1 MTEPVNSAEPTLAH
15 TASVAPP
22 APISVAASPVSTIS
36 PAASPGASAAPPSA
50 SPAAPSASTTPRSA
64 SSAAPSPGLAS
75 SVTAEILGDLA
86 AKRRRPDPTAIVIF
100 GATGDLAGRKLAPAL
115 YNLML
120 DHALAEPALIIGVS
134 RSELS
139 AAEFA
144 DRLKPRVAEF
154 SRQKLDDAAWDKFAR
169 TLDYV
174 GGEFDNDATY
184 VALKTRLEAATAKGT
199 HGNRVFYLS
208 TPPASFP
215 VILQKLHQHALIER
229 SAQTP
234 GRPSC
239 RVIVEKPFGRDLAS
253 SRKLN
258 EMIASYLD
266 ESQIYRIDHYLGKE
280 TVQNILVLRFGN
292 SIFEPLWNRNHVD
305 YVEITAAES
314 IGIEGRGAFYE
325 STGVVRDV
333 IQNHLLQVLSLVT
346 MEVPASFSADDIRDE
361 KSQVLRSVHNLD
373 LNDVANH
380 CVRGQYR
387 GYREEDGVAPDSQ
400 TPTYAAMRF
409 MIDSWRWQGVPFYL
423 RAGKRLTERLTEVN
437 IHFRAVPLVLFKE
450 EAAGSVLQPAVLSLR
465 IQPHEGISLR
475 FVAKVPGENINV
487 GNVHMT
493 MTYADAFKR
502 PIAEAY
508 ERLLL
513 DCMRGDATLFNR
525 RDSVDRAWELI
536 QPVLQIWEATPG
548 VLLYE
553 PGSAGPAAAN
563 EMIARDGHCW
573 RDLNRG

>member
-1 MTEPVNSAEPTLAH
+1 MTPPPKPVS
-15 TASVAPP
+15 PP
-22 APISVAASPVSTIS
+22 A
-36 PAASPGASAAPPSA
+36 G
-50 SPAAPSASTTPRSA
+50 
-64 SSAAPSPGLAS
+64 S
-75 SVTAEILGDLA
+75 SVTAEILSDEGQ
-86 AKRRRPDPTAIVIF
+86 KRRRPDPTAIVIF

-115 YNLML
+115 YNIMV
-120 DHALAEPALIIGVS
+120 DHAIAEPTLIIGVS
-134 RSELS
+134 RGELTP
-139 AAEFA
+139 AQFAEK
-144 DRLKPRVAEF
+144 LKPRVAEF
-154 SRQKLDDAAWDKFAR
+154 SRQKLESAAWDKFAAS
-169 TLDYV
+169 LDFV

-184 VALKTRLEAATAKGT
+184 VALKAKLEAAASKGT
-199 HGNRVFYLS
+199 RGNRVFYLS
-208 TPPASFP
+208 TPPAVFP
-215 VILQKLHQHALIER
+215 TILEKLEQHKLIER
-229 SAQTP
+229 CVQCDQA
-234 GRPSC
+234 PSC
-239 RVIVEKPFGRDLAS
+239 RVIVEKPFGRDLKSA
-253 SRKLN
+253 RELN
-258 EMIASYLD
+258 EMIAKYLD

-292 SIFEPLWNRNHVD
+292 SIFEPLWNRNHID

-333 IQNHLLQVLSLVT
+333 IQNHLLQVMSLVT

-361 KSQVLRSVHNLD
+361 KSQVLRSVRNLD

-380 CVRGQYR
+380 AVRGQYR
-387 GYREEDGVAPDSQ
+387 GYRQEDGVARDSQ

-423 RAGKRLTERLTEVN
+423 RAGKKLAERLTEVN

-450 EAAGSVLQPAVLSLR
+450 EAAGSVLQPAVLTLR

-475 FVAKVPGENINV
+475 FVAKVPGESISV
-487 GNVHMT
+487 GNVLMT

-548 VLLYE
+548 VHVYE
-553 PGSAGPAAAN
+553 PGTAGPREADELVAQ
-563 EMIARDGHCW
+563 DGRAW
-573 RDLNRG
+573 RELSVTPG